1 MTQKEEIAKNI
12 ESIKKENETFNF
24 TLVAVS
30 KTKPND
36 HVMEAYNSGQRD
48 FGENKVQEL
57 LPKFEALPKDIHW
70 HFIGH
75 LQRNKVKLIIPFVH
89 LIHSVDSLRLLNEI
103 NKQALKENIK
113 VDCLLQ
119 MFIAKEETKYG
130 LDEDE
135 LKDILDNHLE
145 NFKNVNVKGL
155 MGMATFTEDYSIIDS
170 EFKYLKGI
178 FDSVKKNYSLPNLNI
193 DILSMGMSHDYNIA
207 LKNGSN
213 MIRIGSTIFGARN

>member
-12 ESIKKENETFNF
+12 QSIKKENRAYKF

-30 KTKPND
+30 KTKPNEF
-36 HVMEAYNSGQRD
+36 VMEAYNSGQRD

-57 LPKFEALPKDIHW
+57 LPKFEELPKDILW

-89 LIHSVDSLRLLNEI
+89 LIHSVDSLRLMKEI
-103 NKQALKENIK
+103 NKQALKEDKII
-113 VDCLLQ
+113 DCLLQ
-119 MFIAKEETKYG
+119 LFIAKEETKYG

-135 LKDILDNHLE
+135 LKGILDDHLE
-145 NFKNVNVKGL
+145 KFKNVNVKGL
-155 MGMATFTEDYSIIDS
+155 MGMATFTEDQSIIDS
-170 EFKYLKGI
+170 EFRYLKEK
-178 FDSVKKNYSLPNLNI
+178 FDAIKKDYTLPNLNM
-193 DILSMGMSHDYNIA
+193 DILSMGMSHDYQIA

-213 MIRIGSTIFGARN
+213 MLRIGSTIFGARN

>member
-12 ESIKKENETFNF
+12 QSIKKENETFNF

-30 KTKPND
+30 KTKPNEY
-36 HVMEAYNSGQRD
+36 VMEAYNSGQRD

-130 LDEDE
+130 LDQDE
-135 LKDILDNHLE
+135 LKDILDNHLKK
-145 NFKNVNVKGL
+145 FKNVNVKGL
-155 MGMATFTEDYSIIDS
+155 MGMATFTEDHSIIDS
-170 EFKYLKGI
+170 EFRYLKGI
-178 FDSVKKNYSLPNLNI
+178 FDAIKKDYLLPNLNM
-193 DILSMGMSHDYNIA
+193 DILSMGMSHDYGVA

>member
-178 FDSVKKNYSLPNLNI
+178 FDSVKKI
-193 DILSMGMSHDYNIA
+193 IHCQI
-207 LKNGSN
+207 
-213 MIRIGSTIFGARN
+213 